1 MELKEGISKQCL
13 MELNKTQIIGESP
26 DHEDAEYEL
35 QASRFKVLFDLIESL
50 GFAEEYEEWRQ
61 TNKTSIEEEG

>member
-1 MELKEGISKQCL
+1 MELKEGIFKQCL
-13 MELNKTQIIGESP
+13 VELNKTQIIGESP

-35 QASRFKVLFDLIESL
+35 QASRFKALFDLIESL
-50 GFAEEYEEWRQ
+50 GFAEEWRQ

>member
-1 MELKEGISKQCL
+1 MELKEGIFKQCL

-35 QASRFKVLFDLIESL
+35 QASRFKALFDLIESL
-50 GFAEEYEEWRQ
+50 GFAEEY
-61 TNKTSIEEEG
+61 K

>member
-1 MELKEGISKQCL
+1 MELKEGIFKQCL

-35 QASRFKVLFDLIESL
+35 QASRFKALFDLIESL
-50 GFAEEYEEWRQ
+50 
-61 TNKTSIEEEG
+61 